1 MKITGPARR
10 AGVSPGTVSH
20 ALSGRRPISDATRRG
35 SRPLCASPSI
45 CPSPPSARPRSRR
58 RPASRSPR

>member
-1 MKITGPARR
+1 MRITGPARR

-20 ALSGRRPISDATRRG
+20 ALGGKRPVSDATRCRVEAVVRAPG
-35 SRPLCASPSI
+35 VR
-45 CPSPPSARPRSRR
+45 SAPMSGRPRSRR